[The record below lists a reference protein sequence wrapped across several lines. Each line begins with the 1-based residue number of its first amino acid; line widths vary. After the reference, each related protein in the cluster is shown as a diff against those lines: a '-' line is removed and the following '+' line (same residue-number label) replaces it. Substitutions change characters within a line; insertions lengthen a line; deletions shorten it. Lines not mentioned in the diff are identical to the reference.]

1 MRKPGESV
9 YCLSFWRDKF
19 KGKSG
24 DEPYFDVAEDGISAG
39 KVMRIYVDAK
49 RFPTWQ
55 KWKDEADKARACAY
69 IGNASMCGYF
79 VKGGTSYPL
88 SASPAFMIERP
99 ELPGLDTILWIN
111 VLCPNESEFHWAVEE
126 AKKRPNSR
134 RRTWLPANSMRRST
148 MSSIDT
154 GRPQRAILTHFSGG
168 TGSRLQRQRMTAHMT
183 AHTGER
189 FTGLSQMI
197 SKRCSRKLGWVHQN
211 AETRSANFF
220 KKGGSSNVE
229 VLPSP
234 QSEACYKK
242 AAGQDRRHSD
252 LSISA
257 A

>member
-9 YCLSFWRDKF
+9 YCLSFWRNKLH
-19 KGKSG
+19 GKSG

-88 SASPAFMIERP
+88 SASPAFMIEQP

-126 AKKRPNSR
+126 AKKTAELKAKNLAPSELYAPFNNVQYRHREAAESDIDAFLR
-134 RRTWLPANSMRRST
+134 RNGVTPATAENDGT
-148 MSSIDT
+148 YDGAY
-154 GRPQRAILTHFSGG
+154 GRKIYGPVPDDIKALLKKIGLGASECGNT
-168 TGSRLQRQRMTAHMT
+168 L
-183 AHTGER
+183 GEL
-189 FTGLSQMI
+189 FQKWGVQ
-197 SKRCSRKLGWVHQN
+197 
-211 AETRSANFF
+211 
-220 KKGGSSNVE
+220 
-229 VLPSP
+229 
-234 QSEACYKK
+234 
-242 AAGQDRRHSD
+242 
-252 LSISA
+252 
-257 A
+257 

>member
-9 YCLSFWRDKF
+9 YCLSFWRNKF
-19 KGKSG
+19 HGKSG

-49 RFPTWQ
+49 RFPTWE
-55 KWKDEADKARACAY
+55 KWKDEEDKARACAY

-111 VLCPNESEFHWAVEE
+111 VVCPNESEFHWAVEE

-168 TGSRLQRQRMTAHMT
+168 TGSRLQRQRMTAH
-183 AHTGER
+183 TGER
-189 FTGLSQMI
+189 F
-197 SKRCSRKLGWVHQN
+197 R
-211 AETRSANFF
+211 
-220 KKGGSSNVE
+220 
-229 VLPSP
+229 
-234 QSEACYKK
+234 
-242 AAGQDRRHSD
+242 
-252 LSISA
+252 
-257 A
+257 

>member
-1 MRKPGESV
+1 
-9 YCLSFWRDKF
+9 
-19 KGKSG
+19 
-24 DEPYFDVAEDGISAG
+24 
-39 KVMRIYVDAK
+39 
-49 RFPTWQ
+49 
-55 KWKDEADKARACAY
+55 
-69 IGNASMCGYF
+69 MCGYF

-220 KKGGSSNVE
+220 KNGGSSNVE